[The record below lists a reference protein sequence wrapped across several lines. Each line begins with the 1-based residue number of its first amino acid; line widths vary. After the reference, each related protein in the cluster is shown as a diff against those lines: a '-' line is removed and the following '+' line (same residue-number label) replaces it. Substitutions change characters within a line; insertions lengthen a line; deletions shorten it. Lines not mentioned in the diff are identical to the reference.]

1 MATGAV
7 DHLGHRSR
15 PLPLP
20 GTAAL
25 TVTPAVLIGIDVS
38 PAVASIGIG
47 QTEQFTAT
55 GLYSDLSTKDVT
67 DSVTWA
73 SSSKTT
79 ATVSTHGLATGVATG
94 AVTISATD
102 PSTPLPG
109 TAALTVTPAV
119 LIGID
124 VSPVVASIGIGQ
136 TEQFTATGL
145 YSDLSTKDVTDSVTW
160 ASSSKTT
167 ATVSTHG
174 LATGVATGAVTISAT
189 DPSTPLPGTA
199 ALTVT
204 PAVLIGI
211 DVSPVVASIGIGQT
225 EQFTA
230 TGLYSDLSTKDVT
243 DSVTWASSSKTTA
256 TVSTHG
262 LATGVA
268 TGAVTISATDP
279 STPLPGTAALTVSNS
294 KSAPTLTMTPSSGRK
309 RLPVTF
315 NGTGFAAG
323 QTATVTYMSGR
334 KKPKRASSVLCAATV
349 APDGTFSC
357 GGAIPRRLRAGK
369 KGQKTIVAT
378 DGGGTSVTTVFNLT

>member
-1 MATGAV
+1 MAWTIGAAR
-7 DHLGHRSR
+7 LLS
-15 PLPLP
+15 
-20 GTAAL
+20 
-25 TVTPAVLIGIDVS
+25 VLLI
-38 PAVASIGIG
+38 A
-47 QTEQFTAT
+47 
-55 GLYSDLSTKDVT
+55 GLFS
-67 DSVTWA
+67 
-73 SSSKTT
+73 
-79 ATVSTHGLATGVATG
+79 
-94 AVTISATD
+94 SATAE
-102 PSTPLPG
+102 SAQALLPP
-109 TAALTVTPAV
+109 TLVS
-119 LIGID
+119 ID

-230 TGLYSDLSTKDVT
+230 TGLYSDLSTKNVT

-268 TGAVTISATDP
+268 DRGRHHLGHRSR
-279 STPLPGTAALTVSNS
+279 PLPSP
-294 KSAPTLTMTPSSGRK
+294 APP
-309 RLPVTF
+309 P
-315 NGTGFAAG
+315 
-323 QTATVTYMSGR
+323 
-334 KKPKRASSVLCAATV
+334 
-349 APDGTFSC
+349 
-357 GGAIPRRLRAGK
+357 
-369 KGQKTIVAT
+369 
-378 DGGGTSVTTVFNLT
+378 